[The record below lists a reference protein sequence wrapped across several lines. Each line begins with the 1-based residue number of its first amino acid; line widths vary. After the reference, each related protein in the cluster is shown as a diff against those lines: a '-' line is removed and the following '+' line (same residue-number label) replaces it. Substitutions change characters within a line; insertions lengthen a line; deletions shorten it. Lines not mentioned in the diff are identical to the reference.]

1 MKLDPIMGKIGGE
14 EDGRMKSMFTKN
26 KKNTLFTE
34 SRSMFNTPKKNK
46 LFR

>member
-14 EDGRMKSMFTKN
+14 EDSRIKSMFTKN

-34 SRSMFNTPKKNK
+34 SRTMFNTPKNK
-46 LFR
+46 MFR